1 MKVLFIGNTRLGD
14 AILST
19 PILNFYNKKNNE
31 ITVICSSLSK
41 NIYSSFSCVKKVITL
56 KKKKRGMH
64 WLEAYTMLERK
75 KWDLV
80 IDLRNSLLS
89 RLIRKRQ
96 IFRYNDS
103 SDKIHKVESY
113 CKLIGLKKSMPPFI
127 PKNNTNQK
135 IINNLIKKNNIKLP
149 ILVIAPITN
158 WKRKNWPLESYKKL
172 IKKLF
177 TKERKYFSSVILL
190 GSEDENIHCEKLKK
204 SLYNIN
210 VFNFAGLIRVL
221 EVYELLKLC
230 KLFIGNDSGLTHLAA
245 ASNIKTLALFGP
257 SKNEIYR
264 PWGKN
269 SYFIRTPETY
279 SQLVE
284 TKNYNR
290 FEDISLMKNL
300 KVDDVHS
307 MCLKIL
313 S

>member
-14 AILST
+14 AVLST
-19 PILNFYNKKNNE
+19 PILNYYNKKNNE

-41 NIYSSFSCVKKVITL
+41 SIYSSFSCVKIVITL

-64 WLEAYTMLERK
+64 WLEAYKSLESI

-89 RLIRKRQ
+89 RLIRKRK
-96 IFRYNDS
+96 IIRYSVS
-103 SDKIHKVESY
+103 SDKVHKVESY
-113 CKLIGLKKSMPPFI
+113 CNLIGLKKCKAPFI
-127 PKNNTNQK
+127 PKNNINQN

-149 ILVIAPITN
+149 ILVVAPITN
-158 WKRKNWPLESYKKL
+158 WKRKNWPLDSYKKL
-172 IKKLF
+172 IRKLLI
-177 TKERKYFSSVILL
+177 KEKKYFSSVILL
-190 GSEDENIHCEKLKK
+190 GSEDEKTLCEKLKK
-204 SLYNIN
+204 SLDNIN
-210 VFNFAGLIRVL
+210 VFNFAGLIKIL

-245 ASNIKTLALFGP
+245 ASKIKTLALFGP
-257 SKNEIYR
+257 SKNEAYR

-284 TKNYNR
+284 VRGYNR
-290 FEDISLMKNL
+290 FEDVSLMKNL
-300 KVDDVHS
+300 KVDDVHN
-307 MCLKIL
+307 MCLKII